1 MAARPDFLPSAGTP
15 NPFPAHECL
24 CPRTHQQTRGRS
36 GPSHRDHRPA
46 LGNDPHFPRRHH
58 KTRRRRVKNDV
69 PDADGPAGIIGDG
82 TGPEGNG
89 ERGVRIGRDVLA
101 LPSGVTLSFS
111 NAAGLLGIVALCIF
125 AAQTAQEYTYGTLR
139 NLLVRQ
145 PSRMKILIGKLGSMK
160 LFAIAMVALS
170 ALLAVTL
177 SYVFAG
183 VMDIPTTAWSTQ
195 DAQIAVI
202 QTFVNVLLAT
212 IGFGIFG
219 MILGLLFRS
228 PISAISIGVI
238 WNLIIEGLLSV
249 FINDIDRYFPGQL
262 LSIVASGGNDR
273 ISYQYALF
281 TSYGFLLAG
290 LAIVAFLFKRRDVSN

>member
-1 MAARPDFLPSAGTP
+1 
-15 NPFPAHECL
+15 
-24 CPRTHQQTRGRS
+24 
-36 GPSHRDHRPA
+36 
-46 LGNDPHFPRRHH
+46 
-58 KTRRRRVKNDV
+58 
-69 PDADGPAGIIGDG
+69 
-82 TGPEGNG
+82 
-89 ERGVRIGRDVLA
+89 
-101 LPSGVTLSFS
+101 
-111 NAAGLLGIVALCIF
+111 
-125 AAQTAQEYTYGTLR
+125 
-139 NLLVRQ
+139 
-145 PSRMKILIGKLGSMK
+145 MKILIGKLGSMK

-183 VMDIPTTAWSTQ
+183 VMDISTKAWSTQ

-249 FINDIDRYFPGQL
+249 FINNIDRYFPGQL

-281 TSYGFLLAG
+281 TSYAFLLAG
-290 LAIVAFLFKRRDVSN
+290 LAIVAFLFKKRDVSN